1 MTIQTDRKI
10 NANIYIFLLVPEGF
24 NGTTAGSTTANT
36 GFSS

>member
-1 MTIQTDRKI
+1 MAKQIDKKI
-10 NANIYIFLLVPEGF
+10 NAKTYIFLLIPEGV

>member
-1 MTIQTDRKI
+1 MAIPTDKQI
-10 NANIYIFLLVPEGF
+10 NIKTYTFLLVPEGF